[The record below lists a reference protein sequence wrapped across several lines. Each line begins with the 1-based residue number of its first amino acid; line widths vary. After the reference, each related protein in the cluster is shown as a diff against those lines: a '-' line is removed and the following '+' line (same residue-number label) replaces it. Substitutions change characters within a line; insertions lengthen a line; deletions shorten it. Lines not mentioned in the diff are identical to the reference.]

1 MNWLAHSMKYIIDH
15 YDITANTLR
24 FYEKEG
30 ILKNIS
36 RNASGR
42 RIYNDE
48 NIEWIN
54 FIRALRST
62 GMPIN
67 KIKEYVELY
76 ELGDDTLAQRKEM
89 MMQHKIE
96 IQNKIDE
103 DLKHLELISYKV
115 AMYELQE
122 KESRQKI

>member
-1 MNWLAHSMKYIIDH
+1 MKYIVDH
-15 YDITANTLR
+15 LNVTPNTLR

-30 ILKNIS
+30 ILKNVS
-36 RNASGR
+36 RNSNGR

-62 GMPIN
+62 GMPIS
-67 KIKEYVELY
+67 KIQEYVDLY
-76 ELGDDTLAQRKEM
+76 ELGDDTLLQRKEM
-89 MMQHKIE
+89 MMQHKTE
-96 IQNKIDE
+96 VQNKINE

-122 KESRQKI
+122 KESRQII